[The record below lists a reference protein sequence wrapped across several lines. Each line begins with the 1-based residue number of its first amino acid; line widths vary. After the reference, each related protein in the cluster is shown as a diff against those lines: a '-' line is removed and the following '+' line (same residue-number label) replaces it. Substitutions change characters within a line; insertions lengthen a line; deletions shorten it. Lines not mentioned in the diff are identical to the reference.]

1 MQRRDFLKLGGSL
14 VVTFSVPALPSSAMA
29 QTAVGTKD
37 MRPNQVDAWLAI
49 DKDGLVTVYSGKVDL
64 GTGARTAL
72 AQMVAEELDVDFGK
86 VHLIM
91 GDTLLTPDQG
101 VTSGSLTLSNGGVTL
116 RKAAASARHAL
127 VAEAAK
133 KWSVDPAQLAVSKG
147 VITANGGRR
156 ISYGELVDGKAL
168 DVAMDQKVKL
178 KESAAHTVVGKSI
191 ARVDIPAKVT
201 GQFTYMHDF
210 KLKDMLHAR
219 VVRPPYLGAT
229 LDSVDESSVA
239 GISGVKVVRKQDFVA
254 VVAKSEWAAV
264 KAAAALKTK
273 WTDHGNRYPEEAKL
287 YEYWRTLPVVK
298 DEPVV
303 QTGDAPTALAKASKR
318 IKATYDFA
326 AHTHGSIGPSCAVA
340 DFRDG
345 RCMIWSPS
353 QSTHSLQL
361 EISSI
366 LGLPKENVRLIY
378 LDGAGCYGRNGHE
391 DCSADA
397 AIVSQLAGA
406 PVRVQWMRADEHGW
420 DPKSPPTLVDLEA
433 GLDDKNMPL
442 AWRSEFFL
450 ANSHGAM
457 TDFPLL
463 AAVLTG
469 HKRTA
474 YYTGNIV
481 KNSDVQYT
489 FPNIKTEVHRLNDTA
504 FRTSHLRTP
513 GRMQNNFANEA
524 FFDELAAAAGADPL
538 QWRMKYLQDPRSLAV
553 LEDVAK
559 MAKWQTRPSP
569 ARTAAGKEDI
579 ATGRGIAFVR
589 YNNDSTYVALVAQV
603 EVNRKDGDIRVT
615 DIWCS
620 HDCGQV
626 INPDGTINQIEGG
639 LVQTV
644 SRTLME
650 TIHFDRKRVTS
661 VDWNS
666 YPILRF
672 PDVPNIRVS
681 LIDRPEKAVWG
692 AGEMAPTVVPAA
704 ISNAVFDAVG
714 VRLRSVPFLPEKVL
728 AGLKTAQA

>member
-1 MQRRDFLKLGGSL
+1 MQRRDFLKLGGGL
-14 VVTFSVPALPSSAMA
+14 VVTFTIPALPSSAMA
-29 QTAVGTKD
+29 QTAAGTKD
-37 MRPNQVDAWLAI
+37 MRPDQVAAWLAI

-72 AQMVAEELDVDFGK
+72 AQMVAEELDVEFGK

-91 GDTLLTPDQG
+91 GDTLLTPNQG
-101 VTSGSLTLSNGGVTL
+101 VTSGSLTISNGGVTL

-127 VAEAAK
+127 AAEAAR
-133 KWSVDPAQLAVSKG
+133 KWSVDPAQLTVSKG
-147 VITANGGRR
+147 VLTAPGGRR

-168 DVAMDQKVKL
+168 NVVMDQQVKL
-178 KESAAHTVVGKSI
+178 KEPAAHTVVGKSI

-201 GQFTYMHDF
+201 GQFTYMQDF

-229 LDSVDESSVA
+229 LDSVNESSVA

-254 VVAKSEWAAV
+254 VVAKTEWAAV

-287 YEYWRTLPVVK
+287 YEYWRALPVVK

-303 QTGDAPTALAKASKR
+303 QTGDAPAALAKASKR

-340 DFRDG
+340 DFSDG
-345 RCMIWSPS
+345 RCTIWSPS

-366 LGLPKENVRLIY
+366 LGLPKDKVRLIY

-397 AIVSQLAGA
+397 AMVSQLAGA

-433 GLDDKNMPL
+433 GLDDKNTPL

-474 YYTGNIV
+474 YYTGNIA
-481 KNSDVQYT
+481 KNSDIQYT

-569 ARTAAGKEDI
+569 ARTASGKDEI

-650 TIHFDRKRVTS
+650 TIHFDRKRITS
-661 VDWNS
+661 VDWGS

-672 PDVPNIRVS
+672 PEVPNIRVS
-681 LIDRPEKAVWG
+681 LIDRPEQAVWG

-704 ISNAVFDAVG
+704 ISNAVFDAIG

-728 AGLKTAQA
+728 AGLKTAKA